1 MAIAQKAPD
10 KELWQ
15 AITKAG
21 VGSTTPILQNMG
33 LLVSVKTY
41 IMNNYPSFNWRL
53 AFFKAAQAQGQ
64 KMSTLTN
71 SLHQKMKDD
80 QIEALREV

>member
-21 VGSTTPILQNMG
+21 VGSTTPILQNTG

-41 IMNNYPSFNWRL
+41 IMDNYPLFN
-53 AFFKAAQAQGQ
+53 
-64 KMSTLTN
+64 
-71 SLHQKMKDD
+71 
-80 QIEALREV
+80 